1 LSLDLILP
9 FLEPLDVFITRP
21 DVSELMVNAD
31 GRVFVQVDGGIE
43 QVRVDALPREKLEQ
57 AVKRIARSI
66 EEEIGPDRPLL
77 DATLSDGSRV
87 AAAFPPCS
95 VGGGV
100 TLTIRKFRPNWFRLE
115 ELVADG
121 MLSEHAARVLK
132 DAVEQR
138 KTILVSGGTG
148 SGKTTLVK
156 ALIDHIP
163 HIERLGI
170 IEDTAELKIDH
181 PNVFRFV
188 ARREQRDGDGNTIPA
203 VTVRDLVKAAL
214 RHRPSRIIIGEV
226 RGAEAFDL
234 IDAVNTGHPGSISTL
249 HANSGPQAL
258 NRLASLAMRA
268 DVGLPHGAIRQDVA
282 ELIDIVVQVSL
293 DAIGSRR
300 VESINEVVGF
310 SDPKQQFLTDA
321 LWKKHSDDTSI
332 TIAQ

>member
-1 LSLDLILP
+1 MSLDLILP
-9 FLEPLDVFITRP
+9 FLEPLDVFIKRP
-21 DVSELMVNAD
+21 DVSELMINAD
-31 GRVFVQVDGGIE
+31 GRVFVQIGGGME
-43 QVRVDALPREKLEQ
+43 QVEVDPLPREKLEQ

-95 VGGGV
+95 VGGGL

-115 ELVADG
+115 ELVANG
-121 MLSEHAARVLK
+121 MLSEQAARILTE
-132 DAVEQR
+132 AVGQR

-163 HIERLGI
+163 HSERLGV
-170 IEDTAELKIDH
+170 IEDTVELKIDH

-188 ARREQRDGDGNTIPA
+188 ARREQRDGDGKTIPA
-203 VTVRDLVKAAL
+203 VAVRDLVKAAL

-268 DVGLPHGAIRQDVA
+268 DVGLPHGAIRRDISD
-282 ELIDIVVQVSL
+282 LIDIVVQVTQ
-293 DAIGSRR
+293 DPRGQRR
-300 VESINEVVGF
+300 AESVDEVVGF
-310 SDPKQQFLTDA
+310 SDATQQFLTGA
-321 LWKKHSDDTSI
+321 LWKKHSNDTRV
-332 TIAQ
+332 TIA

>member
-1 LSLDLILP
+1 LGCDLSLDLILP

-21 DVSELMVNAD
+21 DVSELTINAD
-31 GRVFVQVDGGIE
+31 GRVFVQIGGGME
-43 QVRVDALPREKLEQ
+43 QVGVDPLPRERLEQ

-115 ELVADG
+115 ELVANG
-121 MLSEHAARVLK
+121 MLSEQAARILTE
-132 DAVEQR
+132 AVEQR

-148 SGKTTLVK
+148 SGKTTVVK

-163 HIERLGI
+163 HSERLGV

-188 ARREQRDGDGNTIPA
+188 ARREQRGGDGNTIPA

-249 HANSGPQAL
+249 HANSGAQAL

-268 DVGLPHGAIRQDVA
+268 DVGISHSAIRQDVA
-282 ELIDIVVQVSL
+282 DLIDVVIHLNL
-293 DAIGSRR
+293 DASGQRR
-300 VESINEVVGF
+300 VESIDEVIPLDDSTKGF
-310 SDPKQQFLTDA
+310 ETIRLLTTESVQA
-321 LWKKHSDDTSI
+321 P
-332 TIAQ
+332 

>member
-21 DVSELMVNAD
+21 DVSELMINAD
-31 GRVFVQVDGGIE
+31 GRVFVQIGAGME
-43 QVRVDALPREKLEQ
+43 QVRVDPLPTERLEQ

-115 ELVADG
+115 ELVANG
-121 MLSEHAARVLK
+121 MLSEHAARILTE
-132 DAVEQR
+132 AVDQR

-163 HIERLGI
+163 HSERLGV

-181 PNVFRFV
+181 PNVFRLV

-249 HANSGPQAL
+249 HANSGAQAL

-268 DVGLPHGAIRQDVA
+268 DVGISYGAIRQDVA
-282 ELIDIVVQVSL
+282 DLIDVVIQL
-293 DAIGSRR
+293 NQDASGQRR
-300 VESINEVVGF
+300 VESIDEVI
-310 SDPKQQFLTDA
+310 PL
-321 LWKKHSDDTSI
+321 DDSTKSFE
-332 TIAQ
+332 TIRLLATESV

>member
-9 FLEPLDVFITRP
+9 FLEPLDVFIKRP
-21 DVSELMVNAD
+21 DVSELMINAD
-31 GRVFVQVDGGIE
+31 GRVFVQIGAGME
-43 QVRVDALPREKLEQ
+43 QVEVDPLPRENLQQ

-66 EEEIGPDRPLL
+66 DEEIGPARPLL

-87 AAAFPPCS
+87 AAVFPPCS

-115 ELVADG
+115 ELITIG
-121 MLSEHAARVLK
+121 MVSEDAARVLK
-132 DAVEQR
+132 EAVEQR

-163 HIERLGI
+163 YSERLGI

-188 ARREQRDGDGNTIPA
+188 ARREQQDGDGNTIPA
-203 VTVRDLVKAAL
+203 VTIRDLVKAAL

-249 HANSGPQAL
+249 HANSGLQAL
-258 NRLASLAMRA
+258 SRLASLAMRA
-268 DVGLPHGAIRQDVA
+268 DVGLPHAVIRQEIA
-282 ELIDIVVQVSL
+282 ELIDIVVQVSQ
-293 DAIGSRR
+293 DASGQRR
-300 VESINEVVGF
+300 AESIDEVVGF
-310 SDPKQQFLTDA
+310 CDATQQFLTGA
-321 LWKKHSDDTSI
+321 LWRKHSNDVTP
-332 TIAQ
+332 A